1 MIGNRDRRYLNK
13 GVLLFEGT
21 HMKKKKSIRTNILG
35 QSILFPFG
43 DHPYMSLFGRPQL
56 YVKYEAQAVAMKNLN
71 NCGHNHPHES
81 TLVFC
86 CCGEAE

>member
-13 GVLLFEGT
+13 GSIYSKELT
-21 HMKKKKSIRTNILG
+21 WKKKSIRTNILC

-81 TLVFC
+81 TLVFW